1 MIHVN
6 LVVTFMGV
14 IDRAMK
20 VNKIIKGDDGKIE
33 TDFRVLWVTLS
44 EFLSTLFQCFFV
56 PYSLELKV
64 QS

>member
-1 MIHVN
+1 MIQVN
-6 LVVTFMGV
+6 LVVTFMGL

-44 EFLSTLFQCFFV
+44 EFLNHFV
-56 PYSLELKV
+56 SVFLCPL